1 MKQLVKRVWAHDRSQ
16 LPLQWWFPPVIA
28 ALAVFAAGVG
38 MLHAD
43 DIKVSMP
50 FKWATGEIAWPAL
63 LFWGALLACGSLVG
77 KMLSAR
83 SETTTAALAELKD
96 RSTELQGRVQ
106 ALPPKGFL
114 VTFEDLFRVS
124 FDVDSRAGESEDGL
138 KASIIVALGGIA
150 SMVRAFSNRSDGAE
164 YFVNLMVFRPAA
176 QIRPEDLSKHVLF
189 AEPGAN
195 ANTWDGVLQLRKEF
209 AYRFDHDNMQPDAEV
224 EPIMLAIP
232 EPEYRMDNG
241 KPTLLP
247 GAPSVFCDPTQSA
260 GFENTLGL
268 AAWCRENL
276 ALRSSVADDIE
287 RYYAAGAGK
296 NIRSFICMP
305 IVVTPPGGTPI
316 TIGVLNIQSSRAGFL
331 PGEQAGHFIPLAT
344 PFVLL
349 IGRSLSKYRVVPKA
363 VPTPIARTP
372 ANVNA
377 TATA

>member
-1 MKQLVKRVWAHDRSQ
+1 VKQLVKRVWAQDRSK
-16 LPLQWWFPPVIA
+16 LPLKWWFAPLIA
-28 ALAVFAAGVG
+28 VLAVFVAGVG
-38 MLHAD
+38 VLHGD
-43 DIKVSMP
+43 EIKVSTP
-50 FKWATGEIAWPAL
+50 FKWATAEIAWYAL
-63 LFWGALLACGSLVG
+63 LFWGGLIACASLLG

-83 SETTTAALAELKD
+83 NEATSTAVAELKE
-96 RSTELQGRVQ
+96 RSAELQGRVHS
-106 ALPPKGFL
+106 LPPRGFL

-138 KASIIVALGGIA
+138 KASIVVALGGIA
-150 SMVRAFSNRSDGAE
+150 SMVRAFSSRSDGAE
-164 YFVNLMVFRPAA
+164 YFINLMVFRPAA

-209 AYRFDHDNMQPDAEV
+209 AYRFDHDNMQPDTEV

-232 EPEYRMDNG
+232 EPDYRMDGG

-247 GAPSVFCDPTQSA
+247 GAPAVFCDPTQSA
-260 GFENTLGL
+260 GFENTLEL
-268 AAWCRENL
+268 AAWCREHL

-363 VPTPIARTP
+363 VPTSIPRATTT
-372 ANVNA
+372 ANA
-377 TATA
+377 TA

>member
-1 MKQLVKRVWAHDRSQ
+1 MKQLVKRVWAQDRSK
-16 LPLQWWFPPVIA
+16 LPLKWWFAPVIA
-28 ALAVFAAGVG
+28 GLAVFVAGVG

-43 DIKVSMP
+43 EIKSSVP
-50 FKWATGEIAWPAL
+50 FGWGGGTLVWAPL
-63 LFWGALLACGSLVG
+63 LFWTGLMACASLVG
-77 KMLSAR
+77 MMLSAR
-83 SETTTAALAELKD
+83 NDATIAAVGELKD
-96 RSTELQGRVQ
+96 RSAELQGRVQ
-106 ALPPKGFL
+106 ALPPRGFL

-124 FDVDSRAGESEDGL
+124 FDVDSRAGDTEEGL
-138 KASIIVALGGIA
+138 KASIVVALGGIA
-150 SMVRAFSNRSDGAE
+150 SMVRAFSSRSDGAE
-164 YFVNLMVFRPAA
+164 YFINLMVFRPAA

-209 AYRFDHDNMQPDAEV
+209 AYRFDHDNMQPDTEV

-232 EPEYRMDNG
+232 EPDYRMDGG

-260 GFENTLGL
+260 GFENTLEL
-268 AAWCRENL
+268 AAWCREHL

-363 VPTPIARTP
+363 VPTPIARTN
-372 ANVNA
+372 ANTNANA
-377 TATA
+377 TA